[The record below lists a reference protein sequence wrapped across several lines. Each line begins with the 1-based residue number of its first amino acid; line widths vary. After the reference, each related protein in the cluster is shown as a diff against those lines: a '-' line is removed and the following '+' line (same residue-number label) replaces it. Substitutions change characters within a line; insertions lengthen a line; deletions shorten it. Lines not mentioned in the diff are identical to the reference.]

1 MKKSYEMD
9 MCTGPLLKK
18 LLIFAVP
25 LILSGVLQLLF
36 NAADIVVVGK
46 FAGSHALSIGA
57 NVLVA
62 QYFGAKDEQNIQ
74 DTVHTSMAI
83 GIIGGMF
90 LIVAGMIFAPMML
103 EVMATPEEV
112 LGQAALYIRIYF
124 IGMPAMLIYNFGAAV
139 LRAIGDTRRPLY
151 YLLEAGVVNVILN
164 LVFVIGFQM
173 GVAGV
178 AIATVVSQCISA
190 ALIVRCLM
198 KSGGMYRLY
207 LKRIRIHKE
216 KMIRIIQIGLPAGLQ
231 GAIFSISNVLIQSS
245 INSFGAIAMA
255 GNTAASNIEG
265 YVSMNAIYQT
275 ALSFVSQ
282 NVGAGQQKRIPKI
295 SIYCMAI
302 VFTVGLALGTLAY
315 RCGGTL
321 LGIYSSDPEVIA
333 YGLDRM
339 KVICQIYFLCGMMD
353 VAVGILRGMGY
364 SIMPM
369 LVSLAGACGLRIV
382 WIFTVFVW
390 KHSLFVLYLSYPIT
404 WIITLSVHL
413 ICFAVV
419 WKRKKG
425 IWATVKP
432 HPDLGKTEE

>member
-1 MKKSYEMD
+1 
-9 MCTGPLLKK
+9 
-18 LLIFAVP
+18 
-25 LILSGVLQLLF
+25 
-36 NAADIVVVGK
+36 
-46 FAGSHALSIGA
+46 
-57 NVLVA
+57 
-62 QYFGAKDEQNIQ
+62 
-74 DTVHTSMAI
+74 
-83 GIIGGMF
+83 
-90 LIVAGMIFAPMML
+90 
-103 EVMATPEEV
+103 
-112 LGQAALYIRIYF
+112 
-124 IGMPAMLIYNFGAAV
+124 
-139 LRAIGDTRRPLY
+139 
-151 YLLEAGVVNVILN
+151 
-164 LVFVIGFQM
+164 
-173 GVAGV
+173 
-178 AIATVVSQCISA
+178 
-190 ALIVRCLM
+190 
-198 KSGGMYRLY
+198 
-207 LKRIRIHKE
+207 
-216 KMIRIIQIGLPAGLQ
+216 
-231 GAIFSISNVLIQSS
+231 
-245 INSFGAIAMA
+245 MA

-265 YVSMNAIYQT
+265 FVYVSMNAIYHT

-382 WIFTVFVW
+382 WIFTDFVR